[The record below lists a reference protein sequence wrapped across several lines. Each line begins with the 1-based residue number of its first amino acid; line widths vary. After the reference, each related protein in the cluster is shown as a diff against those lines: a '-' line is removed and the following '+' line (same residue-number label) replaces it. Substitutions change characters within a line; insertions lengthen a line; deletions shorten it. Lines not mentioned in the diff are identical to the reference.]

1 MNRYSIFSYVGS
13 IIIITTYLFIFL
25 LPGNSLSTYF
35 QSGYYS
41 GIIPR
46 IFPVFLIFGD
56 VFLVVGLLF
65 PSINLNK
72 RRISLVSISLIFI
85 IAGAVLA
92 LVLHVSPLNGSQDNG
107 LKAGYLIVEGLVLLF
122 FTLVLAYYISADTK
136 ITGKL
141 IAQSGISEQ
150 QRDKNNR

>member
-1 MNRYSIFSYVGS
+1 MNRYNIFSYIGG

-25 LPGNSLSTYF
+25 LPGNSLSRYF
-35 QSGYYS
+35 QSGYYF

-56 VFLVVGLLF
+56 VFLVAGLLF
-65 PSINLNK
+65 PSTNFNR
-72 RRISLVSISLIFI
+72 RRIYLVSISLIFI
-85 IAGAVLA
+85 VVGAIIA

-122 FTLVLAYYISADTK
+122 FTLVLAHYISADTK
-136 ITGKL
+136 ITDKL

-150 QRDKNNR
+150 PRDKNNR

>member
-1 MNRYSIFSYVGS
+1 MNRYSTFFYIG
-13 IIIITTYLFIFL
+13 IIIIALTYLFIFL

-35 QSGYYS
+35 QSGYYF

-56 VFLVVGLLF
+56 VFLVAGLLF
-65 PSINLNK
+65 PATNFNK
-72 RRISLVSISLIFI
+72 RRIYLVSVSSIFI
-85 IAGAVLA
+85 AVGVLFA
-92 LVLHVSPLNGSQDNG
+92 LVLHVSPLNGSEDNG

-122 FTLVLAYYISADTK
+122 FTLVLAHYISADIK
-136 ITGKL
+136 ITDKL
-141 IAQSGISEQ
+141 IAQNGISGQ